1 MQGQEIGLGADYG
14 TPKGRVQIGIRPE
27 FAVLDDTG
35 GLPFALHRVEDV
47 GRHRILRGEVA
58 GAAFNIIAPDGTAI
72 VADLTHVTFAPQ
84 KISVYVDDWRIQ
96 GRAD

>member
-1 MQGQEIGLGADYG
+1 MGADYG

-27 FAVLDDTG
+27 FAALDDTG
-35 GLPFALHRVEDV
+35 GLPFALRRIEDV

-58 GAAFNIIAPDGTAI
+58 GAAFNIIAPEGAAI
-72 VADLTHVTFAPQ
+72 AADLTRVTFAPQ

-96 GRAD
+96 GRAI